1 MRDKNKD
8 TPEALR
14 SIEVA
19 FANWRQGN
27 HRGKIPLG
35 LKKLAIAAVEAGH
48 KASAVALA
56 VGVSKQM
63 MSTWRKGQ
71 QFTAPTEVKH
81 EDKAVEAKAPT
92 ELKVFENDAASQL
105 AVEPALR
112 ISFRSGATVEV
123 PASYFTAQLVAALNG
138 GAV

>member
-71 QFTAPTEVKH
+71 QFTAPTE
-81 EDKAVEAKAPT
+81 
-92 ELKVFENDAASQL
+92 LKVFENDAASQL